1 MNNQRAQER
10 TIELIKTIIATEG
23 VTRYAIAKTAG
34 INQSAMQRYASG
46 DSTPSLDT
54 LMKLSEKY
62 AHNPAV
68 AAWFTDTF
76 NLPNR

>member
-1 MNNQRAQER
+1 MNNQRAQSA
-10 TIELIKTIIATEG
+10 TTNLIQTIITAEG
-23 VTRYAIAKTAG
+23 ITRYAIAKTAG

-68 AAWFTDTF
+68 AAWFIETC